1 MPYDPKFIARCNLQ
15 LPVLGTSVQP
25 FAFNGGN
32 PIEHTKFSILFHQGR
47 GFAIACAHNIDG
59 ASIIKEGKIKRKSF
73 VFDPDVPNRIQ
84 VADKQGYHKNPW
96 DRGHLVRRRAVHWG
110 KLAEATQ
117 ADRESSYWT
126 NIAPQHEHLHDTA
139 WGSIEDWLLEL
150 ADASDKRL
158 CVFTGPVLL
167 GQDPLLV
174 NKPTEKPIQIP
185 AGFWKIIALKHN
197 SVLRA
202 AAFLVWQRDYDSD
215 KPVAFDPILEQV
227 RITTIEFLTDLSF
240 PDLKDA
246 DPLKFGITLKLVARR
261 RRPIAGTAIRK
272 PAAVTCRDD
281 VVL

>member
-1 MPYDPKFIARCNLQ
+1 MREALVDKITNQGGSVCPTIPSLLRDVIYSCPCWVGA
-15 LPVLGTSVQP
+15 SVQP
-25 FAFNGGN
+25 LAFNGGD

-150 ADASDKRL
+150 ADTSDKRL

-167 GQDPLLV
+167 GQDPRLV

-202 AAFLVWQRDYDSD
+202 AAFLVWQR
-215 KPVAFDPILEQV
+215 V
-227 RITTIEFLTDLSF
+227 TT
-240 PDLKDA
+240 
-246 DPLKFGITLKLVARR
+246 
-261 RRPIAGTAIRK
+261 TAISPWPSTPSWSKCGSR
-272 PAAVTCRDD
+272 RSSF
-281 VVL
+281 